1 MFFDST
7 AGVTAFFPE
16 KVVDNPYIPPV
27 VLTDFQLFG
36 KPAAIGHNSPLN
48 QSIAVTN
55 SLTLSATQ
63 NVFSLEFSALSYVDP
78 EQNRYRY
85 RLEGLETEW
94 NETSSAHRLVTYT
107 TLPSGDYVFHVQG
120 SNNRGLWN
128 ERGVA
133 LRLRILPPWWA
144 PGGSGRSLVL
154 LCFHLSGGFTTYV
167 FRASSGVRSRSAR

>member
-7 AGVTAFFPE
+7 AGVTAFFPK

-36 KPAAIGHNSPLN
+36 KPVAIGHNSPLN
-48 QSIAVTN
+48 QSIAVTK
-55 SLTLSATQ
+55 SLTLSAAQ

-120 SNNRGLWN
+120 S
-128 ERGVA
+128 EQ
-133 LRLRILPPWWA
+133 
-144 PGGSGRSLVL
+144 
-154 LCFHLSGGFTTYV
+154 
-167 FRASSGVRSRSAR
+167 SRVME